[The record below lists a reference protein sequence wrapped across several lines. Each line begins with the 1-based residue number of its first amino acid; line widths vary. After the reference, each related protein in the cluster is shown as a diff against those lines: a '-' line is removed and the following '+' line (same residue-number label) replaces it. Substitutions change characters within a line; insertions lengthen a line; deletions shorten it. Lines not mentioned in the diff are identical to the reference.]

1 MTMHVEEHRITDIAT
16 LEKVYGEASGPA
28 IAKEIGYIHPHYR
41 ALIAA
46 SPFAVL
52 ATCGPDGMDA
62 SPRGDPVGFI
72 AVEDEKTL
80 LIP

>member
-1 MTMHVEEHRITDIAT
+1 MSMHAEEHRITDLAT
-16 LEKVYGEASGPA
+16 LEKIYGEPSAPA
-28 IAKEIGYIHPHYR
+28 IAKEINYIHPHYR

-62 SPRGDPVGFI
+62 SPARRSGGIHHCRG
-72 AVEDEKTL
+72 
-80 LIP
+80 